1 MAKPTTVR
9 VPEELLNE
17 IDQLVKEM
25 NLDRSAYLRQ
35 VLKKGFLLDKQE
47 RVLKDYARGKLTLIE
62 ACRKLKYDPWELV
75 SLLQTK
81 GAYLSVRLEDWLE
94 SVDLESTAS

>member
-17 IDQLVKEM
+17 IDKLVKE
-25 NLDRSAYLRQ
+25 NDLDRSTCLRE

-47 RVLKDYARGKLTLIE
+47 RVLKDYAGGKLTLIE
-62 ACRKLKYDPWELV
+62 ACHKLNCDPWEIL
-75 SLLQTK
+75 SLLESR

-94 SVDLESTAS
+94 SAELEPTAS

>member
-25 NLDRSAYLRQ
+25 NLDRSAYLRE
-35 VLKKGFLLDKQE
+35 VLKKGFFLDKQE
-47 RVLKDYARGKLTLIE
+47 RVLKDYTRGKLTLIE
-62 ACRKLKYDPWELV
+62 ACRKLNYDPWEIL
-75 SLLQTK
+75 SLLETK
-81 GAYLSVRLEDWLE
+81 SAYLSVRLEDWLE
-94 SVDLESTAS
+94 SADLESTAS

>member
-17 IDQLVKEM
+17 IDRLVRE
-25 NLDRSAYLRQ
+25 NDLDRSAYLRE

-47 RVLKDYARGKLTLIE
+47 RVLKDYAGGKLTLIE
-62 ACRKLKYDPWELV
+62 ACHKLNCDPWEIL
-75 SLLQTK
+75 SLLESR

-94 SVDLESTAS
+94 SAELEPAAS